1 MSDIAFFT
9 PPGALPP
16 GGHYTPAVASGGLVF
31 TSGQLPILPDGSR
44 ALAEAGFEAQAR
56 QTFANLLAV
65 LAAAGCGPKDVL
77 KTTIFLSDIADWP
90 ACNTLYA
97 EIFGDHR
104 PARSIVPVAP
114 LHFGYRIEMEAIAR
128 QP

>member
-1 MSDIAFFT
+1 MSDIVFIAT
-9 PPGALPP
+9 PDAPQP
-16 GGHYTPAVASGGLVF
+16 GGHYAQAVAGAGLVF
-31 TSGQLPILPDGSR
+31 VSGQLPVLPDGSH

-65 LAAAGCGPKDVL
+65 LAAAGCAPGDVL
-77 KTTIFLSDIADWP
+77 KTTIFLSDVADWP
-90 ACNTLYA
+90 ACNALYA
-97 EIFGDHR
+97 ETFGEHR